1 MMDDRSM
8 NRLVT
13 VFGGGGFLGRYVAEE
28 LLRSGARVRF
38 AERDPRRVWG
48 RRQLGSL
55 GQTQFISADITKPQ
69 TVSRAVDGATA
80 VINLV
85 GILKGNF
92 EALHVAGA
100 ATIARAAAR
109 AGAEALVHVSAIG
122 ADSDAASAYGRSKG
136 EGEAQVKAAFPQAT
150 IVRPSILFGPEDD
163 FVNKF
168 ARMIAMLPVVPV
180 IRGAVRFQP
189 AYVTDVARV
198 IVLAA
203 LDPSAHGGSIYELGG
218 PDIMTMEEL
227 HRRIAQTMG
236 RDPLLIP
243 VPDAMADL
251 GVRLGGWMPGAPITR
266 DQWLMLQKDNVVSPG
281 AAGFDAFEI
290 TPTPLDAVA
299 ESWLVQYRRHGRF
312 GLASRAA

>member
-1 MMDDRSM
+1 
-8 NRLVT
+8 
-13 VFGGGGFLGRYVAEE
+13 
-28 LLRSGARVRF
+28 
-38 AERDPRRVWG
+38 
-48 RRQLGSL
+48 
-55 GQTQFISADITKPQ
+55 
-69 TVSRAVDGATA
+69 
-80 VINLV
+80 
-85 GILKGNF
+85 
-92 EALHVAGA
+92 
-100 ATIARAAAR
+100 
-109 AGAEALVHVSAIG
+109 
-122 ADSDAASAYGRSKG
+122 
-136 EGEAQVKAAFPQAT
+136 
-150 IVRPSILFGPEDD
+150 
-163 FVNKF
+163 
-168 ARMIAMLPVVPV
+168 
-180 IRGAVRFQP
+180 
-189 AYVTDVARV
+189 VTDVARV